1 MLLHS
6 FSNKLTYIITP
17 EFRFQSCHVEFT
29 SDLGYLSILINLH
42 IDNAM

>member
-6 FSNKLTYIITP
+6 FSTKVTYIITT

-29 SDLGYLSILINLH
+29 RDLGYLCILINLH